1 MTTRSVTQK
10 VSAKH
15 LLNVRTYKMHSIT
28 LRLKLTEFID
38 TEIEE
43 YVIDKINQIYKI
55 GQFKL
60 HLWYNKD
67 EVKSSQIKT
76 FLEKYEKLLH
86 YKTTITPTQEVGTD
100 IFVWFDIIPDRKY
113 ECNRAR
119 YTYEGNVLAGLN
131 QFGKTH
137 EFCKKPKNNDK
148 PIRKQK
154 RND

>member
-1 MTTRSVTQK
+1 
-10 VSAKH
+10 
-15 LLNVRTYKMHSIT
+15 MHSIT

-76 FLEKYEKLLH
+76 FL
-86 YKTTITPTQEVGTD
+86 T
-100 IFVWFDIIPDRKY
+100 
-113 ECNRAR
+113 
-119 YTYEGNVLAGLN
+119 
-131 QFGKTH
+131 
-137 EFCKKPKNNDK
+137 
-148 PIRKQK
+148 
-154 RND
+154 